1 MHFLK
6 SISVFCGSSN
16 GNDDSFF
23 DQATALG
30 AFLAEKN
37 ITIVYGGAKVG
48 LMGAVADGALSGN
61 GKVIGII
68 PDFIKTKE
76 IAHGELTELIE
87 VQSMHE
93 RKMLMYEKS
102 DGAIVLPGGFGTMD
116 EMFELL
122 TWGQLGLHQM
132 PIGILNVEGY
142 YDDLIKFLDL
152 MVAKNLLRLSNRQ
165 MLLVSN
171 NIEDLYDKMVSYE
184 APLKAKWINQDQV

>member
-16 GNDDSFF
+16 GNDDNFV

-30 AFLAEKN
+30 AFLAQKN

-48 LMGAVADGALSGN
+48 LMGAVADGALSGY

-76 IAHGELTELIE
+76 IAHGGLTELIE
-87 VQSMHE
+87 VHSMHE

-102 DGAIVLPGGFGTMD
+102 DGAIILPGGFGTMD

-142 YDDLIKFLDL
+142 YDDLITFLDL

-171 NIEDLYDKMVSYE
+171 NIEDLYDKMVAYE
-184 APLKAKWINQDQV
+184 APLKAKWINRNQV

>member
-16 GNDDSFF
+16 GNDDNFV

-30 AFLAEKN
+30 AFLAQKN

-48 LMGAVADGALSGN
+48 LMGAVADGALSGY

-76 IAHGELTELIE
+76 IAHGGLTELIE
-87 VQSMHE
+87 VHSMHE

-102 DGAIVLPGGFGTMD
+102 DGAIILPGGFGTMD

-142 YDDLIKFLDL
+142 YDDLITFLDL

-184 APLKAKWINQDQV
+184 APLKAKWINRNQV